1 MAEIVLVRHAESE
14 ANLSAAWQG
23 RGNAALSVTGKEQVD
38 ALSARVASS
47 SYDAVLSSPLT
58 RAVETAAAFSDAPE
72 TVDDLIEVDLG
83 RWEGVS
89 FDVVAERDQ
98 PLLRAI
104 YGGADEPFGGTGERL
119 SEVAARVW
127 AVIDGLAERIGSDG
141 RAVVV
146 THGGVID
153 AILSTL
159 LPMVTRR
166 PHRMA
171 ANASMTHIVGGPG
184 HWRLGRFNDTAHLGK
199 LPSSASAYLA
209 AGEPVLALIRH
220 GRTKANVERRMQGQS
235 CWGLDDVGRSQ
246 AGWLAG
252 WYGPLDQVFTSPLDR
267 ARTTALALSSDPVEV
282 DGLAEIGLGR
292 WEGLTWWEVKE
303 QWADLHRQIYEEGL
317 DLARGES
324 GETWAQATAR
334 IVAAIDSLDVTG
346 GRVTGVVS
354 HGGVIRA
361 YIGTLGGDGT
371 STASRL
377 AVPDNT
383 SVTHVA
389 LTDDGPVLCDYA
401 VAPHLEGRSI
411 PS

>member
-38 ALSARVASS
+38 ALSARVASAS
-47 SYDAVLSSPLT
+47 FDAVLSSPLT

-127 AVIDGLAERIGSDG
+127 AVIDELAERIGSDG

-159 LPMVTRR
+159 LPMVRATSSCPCAAFRR
-166 PHRMA
+166 A
-171 ANASMTHIVGGPG
+171 
-184 HWRLGRFNDTAHLGK
+184 
-199 LPSSASAYLA
+199 
-209 AGEPVLALIRH
+209 
-220 GRTKANVERRMQGQS
+220 
-235 CWGLDDVGRSQ
+235 CW
-246 AGWLAG
+246 
-252 WYGPLDQVFTSPLDR
+252 
-267 ARTTALALSSDPVEV
+267 
-282 DGLAEIGLGR
+282 
-292 WEGLTWWEVKE
+292 
-303 QWADLHRQIYEEGL
+303 LH
-317 DLARGES
+317 
-324 GETWAQATAR
+324 ATAR
-334 IVAAIDSLDVTG
+334 T
-346 GRVTGVVS
+346 R
-354 HGGVIRA
+354 R
-361 YIGTLGGDGT
+361 
-371 STASRL
+371 SR
-377 AVPDNT
+377 
-383 SVTHVA
+383 
-389 LTDDGPVLCDYA
+389 
-401 VAPHLEGRSI
+401 
-411 PS
+411 